1 MRVRDVC
8 TSRKETVSEKCACDT
23 ESVYTPFLSGDVDHE
38 SYFFKKKN
46 KLPLSAQI
54 WAQRVR
60 RSFFHESGE
69 GRWPPAE

>member
-38 SYFFKKKN
+38 SYFFKKKTSCPCQP
-46 KLPLSAQI
+46 KSGPKEC
-54 WAQRVR
+54 VG
-60 RSFFHESGE
+60 RSSTNQAKGDAS
-69 GRWPPAE
+69 R